1 MSSMPSHESR
11 ITPALRL
18 IMLTSAVLS
27 ACSAPRQ
34 VTLDSHNKDSRVAV
48 IVIHH
53 TSSDFGESVRL
64 LTERSQRPVSAH
76 YLIPEPGDP
85 SYGASELRVHSLV
98 PETDRAWHAGD
109 SEWKG
114 LNQLNNVSIGI
125 ELVNRSYCHL
135 PEDTPT
141 DTPRDWPDEA
151 LCFYPDFDDGQ
162 LGLLVEL
169 LDELK
174 KRHLRVAPTHIVGH
188 SDIAPH
194 RKIDPGPRFPW
205 QRLHRLG
212 HGAWYDDATVARYWE
227 QFGGGMPSI
236 GQVQAALAAYGYR
249 LEQTNVA
256 DQQTTQVLRAFQM
269 HFLPW
274 KVTGEPDRETTA
286 VLYALLEKYY
296 PDELPETLGAE
307 NSSELSE

>member
-1 MSSMPSHESR
+1 MNSAQARERWTTRSLWLSML
-11 ITPALRL
+11 AA
-18 IMLTSAVLS
+18 MLLGGCAT
-27 ACSAPRQ
+27 PRQ
-34 VTLDSHNKDSRVAV
+34 VTLESDNKDSRVAV
-48 IVIHH
+48 IVVHH

-85 SYGASELRVHSLV
+85 SYRDTELNVYSLV
-98 PETDRAWHAGD
+98 PETERAWHAGD
-109 SEWKG
+109 SHWKG

-125 ELVNRSYCHL
+125 ELVNRTYCHI
-135 PEDTPT
+135 PEDEIINAE
-141 DTPRDWPDEA
+141 RDWPDEA

-162 LGLLVEL
+162 LELLVEL

-174 KRHLRVAPTHIVGH
+174 KRHVRVAPTHIVGH

-227 QFGGGMPSI
+227 QFRTHMPSI

-249 LEQTNVA
+249 IEQSNEP
-256 DQQTTQVLRAFQM
+256 DLQTAQVLRAFQM

-274 KVTGEPDRETTA
+274 KVTGESDPETAA
-286 VLYALLEKYY
+286 VLHALLEKYY
-296 PDELPETLGAE
+296 PDELPGTLGAE
-307 NSSELSE
+307 DSSAPNE